1 MADLLLEI
9 VEGQEAGRQVQLQG
23 PVDIG
28 REPTM
33 PLHLDD
39 GQVSRR
45 HARVSPHNGRAVVED
60 LGSTNGTYVN
70 EQPIHSPRELSP
82 GDRVRIG
89 LTVIELRSAQQVQAR
104 PSAVNIVPQITAV
117 GHDVLQQVPE
127 QQLAPVVA
135 PPVPAAGSAP
145 PPPPA
150 AGAPPQA
157 APVQQPVSTAPAFKA
172 QESPAAYVP
181 AEVVGDDEARANY
194 LALQHLVDTRAKSRL
209 NIFAFGI
216 LGVSVLAVALYF
228 GLT

>member
-45 HARVSPHNGRAVVED
+45 HARVSPHDGRAVVED
-60 LGSTNGTYVN
+60 LGSTNGTFVN
-70 EQPIHSPRELSP
+70 DQPIHSPRELSP

-89 LTVIELRSAQQVQAR
+89 LTVIELRSAQQVQER
-104 PSAVNIVPQITAV
+104 PSAVHVVPQITAV
-117 GHDVLQQVPE
+117 GQGVLQQVPD

-135 PPVPAAGSAP
+135 PPPPAPGSYDQ

-150 AGAPPQA
+150 
-157 APVQQPVSTAPAFKA
+157 VQQPGAAAPAFKA

-181 AEVVGDDEARANY
+181 PEVAGDDEARANY

>member
-45 HARVSPHNGRAVVED
+45 HARVSPHAGRAMVED
-60 LGSTNGTYVN
+60 LGSTNGTFVN
-70 EQPIHSPRELSP
+70 DQPIHSPRELSP

-89 LTVIELRSAQQVQAR
+89 LTVIELRSAQQVQER
-104 PSAVNIVPQITAV
+104 PSAVNVVPQITAV
-117 GHDVLQQVPE
+117 GRGVLQEVPD

-135 PPVPAAGSAP
+135 PPPPAPGSYDQ

-150 AGAPPQA
+150 
-157 APVQQPVSTAPAFKA
+157 VQQPGTAAPAFKA

-181 AEVVGDDEARANY
+181 PEVVGDDDARANY